1 MDILPIPDDAAGTI
15 PAATQHRLTELA
27 AQLTADVTW
36 AASTATDALK
46 QIHTDQFHKGSENL
60 GAAARIMTTAAT
72 SASVLAEVSRTIS
85 DIVAT

>member
-1 MDILPIPDDAAGTI
+1 MDILPLPDDVAGTV
-15 PAATQHRLTELA
+15 PPKTQQRLNELA

-36 AASTATDALK
+36 AASTATDALR

-60 GAAARIMTTAAT
+60 VSAARIMTTAAT

-85 DIVAT
+85 DIMAA